1 MKLIAFILLIF
12 GLFKLLIAL
21 NSESLK
27 IYFPQYKANLEK
39 LYRGICIF
47 LIGDGLAST
56 IGGLYIIF
64 LT

>member
-27 IYFPQYKANLEK
+27 TYFPQYKVNLEK
-39 LYRGICIF
+39 IYRGICIF
-47 LIGDGLAST
+47 LIGDGLASI

>member
-21 NSESLK
+21 NAESLK
-27 IYFPQYKANLEK
+27 IYFPQYKVNLEK
-39 LYRGICIF
+39 LYKEICIF
-47 LIGDGLAST
+47 LIGDGLASV
-56 IGGLYIIF
+56 IGGLYTIF

>member
-21 NSESLK
+21 NAESLK
-27 IYFPQYKANLEK
+27 IYFPQYKVNLEK
-39 LYRGICIF
+39 LYKGICVF
-47 LIGDGLAST
+47 LIGDGLASV
-56 IGGLYIIF
+56 IGGLYILF

>member
-21 NSESLK
+21 NAESLK
-27 IYFPQYKANLEK
+27 IYFPQYEVSLEK
-39 LYRGICIF
+39 LYKGLCIF
-47 LIGDGLAST
+47 LIGDGLAS
-56 IGGLYIIF
+56 IMGGLYILF